1 MAVRTVEIL
10 AGLNYYSELIT
21 GEVNNSRPGETV
33 TLKSIFS
40 CILSRQ
46 CKFHSESNLD

>member
-1 MAVRTVEIL
+1 MAVKTAEIL
-10 AGLNYYSELIT
+10 AGLNYYSEFII

-33 TLKSIFS
+33 TLKPVFS

-46 CKFHSESNLD
+46 CKTHSEFNLD